1 MKAKLFITA
10 LTFFGF
16 SIILLNA
23 HDKTETQ
30 AQQTPVSPGRVVYS
44 NVNNNGVCDY
54 YENPGAYYGYGRGRG
69 FASAQGYGRRL
80 VAGQGCGMGHGEGRG
95 RAVPAGQGRGLGLAK
110 GWGRGLG
117 PG

>member
-16 SIILLNA
+16 SILLNA

-30 AQQTPVSPGRVVYS
+30 AQQTPVSPGRGVYID
-44 NVNNNGVCDY
+44 VNNNGVCDY

-69 FASAQGYGRRL
+69 FAAAQGYGRRL
-80 VAGQGCGMGHGEGRG
+80 VAGQGRGMD
-95 RAVPAGQGRGLGLAK
+95 LAK